1 MMLLEAMARG
11 LGRPGVTEFA
21 VMAGRPP
28 SVKVGNA
35 YEPVTDFVPSEADV
49 LEMLATLGGLPYI
62 DTLGP
67 EPAKWK
73 TVENGVGTLL
83 VKAARRQGVVQA
95 LFVLQPSSGSL
106 PIAPVKAPPKA
117 PPPPAMAAP
126 AAAGKPAPAKPPPL
140 PGRPPAPPA
149 LVEKEEAIPA
159 ALAGNGAIAF
169 DLGVG
174 PELELETNSAFNV
187 PRPPSAAPKREGP
200 LFDCLLGEARQK
212 NASDLHIVATRPSLF
227 RIAGELVPVGPPIEA
242 GEAEEVL
249 LATIPARLRAGFER
263 DGSCDFAV
271 AHPKHGR
278 FRVNISRQRT
288 GLKASLRLI
297 GFEVPTL
304 ESLGLPAA
312 IGNATHHHQGLI
324 VLTGP
329 TGHGKTST
337 LAAVVNLLNTDT
349 THHIITVEDPVE
361 YVHPRKKALISQR
374 EVGAQT
380 RSFANALKASLRE
393 DPDVIVVGELRDTE
407 TVRMALAASETGH
420 LVIATMNTPSAAKTI
435 DRLIDLFPPGDQPQV
450 RMGLAGGLRL
460 IVSQRLVR
468 GVDGERVV
476 AAAEV
481 LPGSVA
487 LWNLIR
493 DNKTYQIPSL
503 QQRGKALGI
512 VRLDDSLGELVKGGK
527 VTLEEARLYAEAPD
541 ELTFAITGKRPAP
554 PVKGAL

>member
-1 MMLLEAMARG
+1 
-11 LGRPGVTEFA
+11 
-21 VMAGRPP
+21 
-28 SVKVGNA
+28 
-35 YEPVTDFVPSEADV
+35 
-49 LEMLATLGGLPYI
+49 
-62 DTLGP
+62 
-67 EPAKWK
+67 
-73 TVENGVGTLL
+73 
-83 VKAARRQGVVQA
+83 
-95 LFVLQPSSGSL
+95 
-106 PIAPVKAPPKA
+106 
-117 PPPPAMAAP
+117 
-126 AAAGKPAPAKPPPL
+126 
-140 PGRPPAPPA
+140 
-149 LVEKEEAIPA
+149 VEKEEAIPA

-174 PELELETNSAFNV
+174 PELELETNAAFNV
-187 PRPPSAAPKREGP
+187 PRAPSAAPKREGP

-512 VRLDDSLGELVKGGK
+512 VRLDDSLGDLVKGGK

>member
-1 MMLLEAMARG
+1 MMLIEALARG
-11 LGRPGVTEFA
+11 LRRPGVTEFA

-28 SVKVGNA
+28 SVKVGAA
-35 YEPVTDFVPSEADV
+35 YEAVAEFIPSEADV
-49 LEMLATLGGLPYI
+49 LEMLATLGGLAYI
-62 DTLGP
+62 DSLGP
-67 EPAKWK
+67 EPARWR

-83 VKAARRQGVVQA
+83 VKAARRQGIVQA

-106 PIAPVKAPPKA
+106 PAASKGPAAPKA
-117 PPPPAMAAP
+117 QDES
-126 AAAGKPAPAKPPPL
+126 AGAKPPPL
-140 PGRPPAPPA
+140 PVKAPAPP
-149 LVEKEEAIPA
+149 EMRGGDDAIPVS
-159 ALAGNGAIAF
+159 LGGA
-169 DLGVG
+169 
-174 PELELETNSAFNV
+174 ELEFENNSALH
-187 PRPPSAAPKREGP
+187 AAPRREGP
-200 LFDCLLGEARQK
+200 LFDCLLDEARQK

-227 RIAGELVPVGPPIEA
+227 RVAGELVPVGPSIDA
-242 GEAEEVL
+242 GEAEEIL
-249 LATIPARLRAGFER
+249 LATIPARLRPTFDR

-278 FRVNISRQRT
+278 FRVNVSRQRT

-297 GFEVPTL
+297 GFEIPTL
-304 ESLGLPAA
+304 EKLGLPAA

-337 LAAVVNLLNTDT
+337 LAALVNMLNSET

-361 YVHPRKKALISQR
+361 YVHPRKRALISQR
-374 EVGAQT
+374 EVGTQT
-380 RSFANALKASLRE
+380 RTFASALKASLRE

-468 GVDGERVV
+468 GVDGSRVH

-493 DNKTYQIPSL
+493 ENKTYQIPSL
-503 QQRGKALGI
+503 QQRGKSLGI
-512 VRLDDSLGELVKGGK
+512 VRLDDSLGDLVRGGK
-527 VTLEEARLYAEAPD
+527 VTLDEARNYAEAPD
-541 ELTFAITGKRPAP
+541 ELTFAITGQRPAP
-554 PVKGAL
+554 IAKGGA

>member
-1 MMLLEAMARG
+1 MMLLEALTRG
-11 LGRPGVTEFA
+11 LRRPGVTEFA

-28 SVKVGNA
+28 SVKIGSM
-35 YEPVTDFVPSEADV
+35 YEPVADFIPTEVDV
-49 LEMLATLGGLPYI
+49 LEMLATLGGLSYI
-62 DTLGP
+62 DALGA
-67 EPAKWK
+67 EPSKWK
-73 TVENGVGTLL
+73 TVEAGLGTLL

-95 LFVLQPSSGSL
+95 LFVMQPSSSGSL
-106 PIAPVKAPPKA
+106 RAV
-117 PPPPAMAAP
+117 PARDS
-126 AAAGKPAPAKPPPL
+126 AGKPKPPPL
-140 PGRPPAPPA
+140 PGKLPAPPSA
-149 LVEKEEAIPA
+149 RGNDETAVPA
-159 ALAGNGAIAF
+159 VLGGDDAIAF
-169 DLGVG
+169 ELDAGA
-174 PELELETNSAFNV
+174 PLELQTNAAFAMEHAT
-187 PRPPSAAPKREGP
+187 PDAPKREGP
-200 LFDCLLGEARQK
+200 LFDCLLGEARQQ

-242 GEAEEVL
+242 EEAEKML
-249 LATIPARLRAGFER
+249 LATIPSRLRATFDR

-271 AHPKHGR
+271 AHAVHGR
-278 FRVNISRQRT
+278 FRVNVSRQRT

-297 GFEVPTL
+297 GFEIPTL

-312 IGNATHHHQGLI
+312 IGGATHHHQGLI

-337 LAAVVNLLNTDT
+337 LAALVNLLNTES
-349 THHIITVEDPVE
+349 THHIVTVEDPVE

-374 EVGAQT
+374 EVGTQT
-380 RSFANALKASLRE
+380 RSFAAALKASLRE

-420 LVIATMNTPSAAKTI
+420 LVLATMNTPSAAKTI

-468 GVDGERVV
+468 GIDGTRVV

-493 DNKTYQIPSL
+493 ENKTYQIPSL

-527 VTLEEARLYAEAPD
+527 VTLDEARLYAEAPD
-541 ELTFAITGKRPAP
+541 ELTFAVTGQRPVAP
-554 PVKGAL
+554 NKGAM